1 MGSRLMHTIIAYE
14 IASRLQIKD
23 IGSFLLGAIAPD
35 AVSPKDLSHFYK
47 GKTIDYTRTIDHKAF
62 LQKYEDHQNIS
73 FIQGYYTHLVADE
86 IWLTGFFLP
95 WLKNRMEID
104 SSIFERYHND
114 FKLLNAKLM
123 NHYRI
128 NGDKMK
134 DSFVKGQ
141 PVNLDEVSTE
151 QLTNFLPYVEQDM
164 KSLLSEDPLQVFTME
179 MIIGYME
186 TSIDK
191 GCQAIK
197 QTTNW
202 KLLLSSC

>member
-14 IASRLQIKD
+14 IASRLQIED
-23 IGSFLLGAIAPD
+23 VGSFLLGAIAPD

-47 GKTIDYTRTIDHKAF
+47 GETGDYTRSIDYKAF
-62 LQKYEDHQNIS
+62 LQKYQDHQNIA
-73 FIQGYYTHLVADE
+73 FIHGYYTHLVADE

-104 SSIFERYHND
+104 SSILERYHND

-123 NHYRI
+123 HHYNI
-128 NGDKMK
+128 EGDRLKE
-134 DSFVKGQ
+134 SYFKGQ
-141 PVNLDEVSTE
+141 AENLDEVSTE
-151 QLTNFLPYVEQDM
+151 QVSNFLPYVEQDM
-164 KSLLSEDPLQVFTME
+164 KSALSEDPLQVFTME
-179 MIIGYME
+179 MMIGYVE

-202 KLLLSSC
+202 KLLLSSG